1 MHPVIPA
8 GVLTGRNREMALLTG
23 LIAEVARG
31 RGRAVLVE
39 GEPGIGKS
47 ALVRAA
53 VAGASEAGCE
63 VVWCAGDELSQ
74 ALPLLPF
81 LDGLRVREPSANP
94 RRTAMVRLLRGESA
108 AERTDVPAI
117 LAGQLLALVAEQCAA
132 RAAILVVDD
141 LQWADQD
148 SVTLWGRLARSASQL
163 PLLLAGTMR
172 LVAQRDDLLA
182 LRRTARNTT
191 RVELAGLADA
201 AVADLVAALAGGTPD
216 GDLLR
221 LAGWAA
227 GNALYLTEL
236 VAALARSSRL
246 TVTEA
251 GAVELAGGSAPDSLS
266 AAIADRLGFVAGPV
280 PAVLRA
286 AALLGTD
293 FTVSDLAIMLG
304 LSPGSE
310 DGPFGVGCR
319 LVRLLFIGSAP
330 ERR

>member
-1 MHPVIPA
+1 MHPVTPA
-8 GVLTGRNREMALLTG
+8 GVLIGRNREMALLTG

-31 RGRAVLVE
+31 RGSAVLVE

-53 VAGASEAGCE
+53 VAWASEAGCE

-81 LDGLRVREPSANP
+81 LDVLRVREPSANA
-94 RRTAMVRLLRGESA
+94 RRNAIIRLPRGESA

-117 LAGQLLALVAEQCAA
+117 LTEQLLALVAEQCAA
-132 RAAILVVDD
+132 RPTILVIDD
-141 LQWADQD
+141 LQWADQARI
-148 SVTLWGRLARSASQL
+148 TLCGRLARSASQL
-163 PLLLAGTMR
+163 SLLLVGTMR
-172 LVAQRDDLLA
+172 PVPQRDDLLA
-182 LRRTARNTT
+182 LRRTARDAV

-201 AVADLVAALAGGTPD
+201 AVADLVVALAGGKPD
-216 GDLLR
+216 GNLLR

-246 TVTEA
+246 TITEA

-266 AAIADRLGFVAGPV
+266 AAIAHRLGFVAGPV
-280 PAVLRA
+280 REVLRA
-286 AALLGTD
+286 AALLGTE
-293 FTVSDLAIMLG
+293 FTVSDRAIVLG
-304 LSPGSE
+304 LSPGSQ